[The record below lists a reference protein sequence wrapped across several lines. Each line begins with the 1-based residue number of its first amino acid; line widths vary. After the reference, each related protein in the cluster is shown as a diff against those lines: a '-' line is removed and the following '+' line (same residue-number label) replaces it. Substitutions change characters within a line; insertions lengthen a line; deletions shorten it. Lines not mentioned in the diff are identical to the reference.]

1 MNIPLMIGLGFLALL
16 AVSWMVYNFVWLNK
30 PQVYLVYKPNS
41 SFAYDLTQ
49 ADSIAKSFGGTPA
62 TIDQFVNSFKA
73 GASNCT
79 FGYVSCA
86 GCGISG
92 ATGIQCT
99 GFCAP
104 GATFANLLPLN
115 AVGATGPIPSCGP
128 NNAISGNTTDAGG
141 YWVYGPK
148 PSAALVAGWTIAP
161 FHQKLTA
168 TDYETFNRFEIFGI
182 PKVF

>member
-1 MNIPLMIGLGFLALL
+1 MIGLGFLGLL
-16 AVSWMVYNFVWLNK
+16 AVCWMVYNFVWLNR
-30 PQVYLVYKPNS
+30 PQVYLVYKPNAA
-41 SFAYDLTQ
+41 FAYDATQ
-49 ADSIAKSFGGTPA
+49 GAQIATSFGGTPA

-86 GCGISG
+86 GCGATGISG
-92 ATGIQCT
+92 SSGIQCT

-115 AVGATGPIPSCGP
+115 AVGVTGSVPSCGP
-128 NNAISGNTTDAGG
+128 NNAISANTTNAGG

-148 PSAALVAGWTIAP
+148 PSSALVAGWTIAP
-161 FHQKLTA
+161 FHQKLS
-168 TDYETFNRFEIFGI
+168 DNDSETFNRFEIIGI
-182 PKVF
+182 PKVL